1 MREQVLFM
9 KRTIENKEELI
20 DVFSKNKIELITSHS
35 TEETLDI
42 LDEKFDKIDLLI
54 IDMEEDPIFGLKSI
68 KTIKKI
74 NDYKYIP
81 IVIIA
86 NKKDVMKGLTMGAKE
101 YFIPPYDYEKLCSFV
116 QIILKNKRE
125 NMHLYIPETS
135 IDMSFEQYFNSEI
148 KRAERGGY
156 ELAILILTIVS
167 KDHNLYTQERTILT
181 MINQL
186 VDLVRQ
192 NLRATDTIVRYN
204 RSNVIAFLPYTSRF
218 NGEIVYEKILE
229 IFNEKILAN
238 VDSKNNFEMVYSIA
252 SYPQDGDTVEDLLFN
267 AERFLED
274 NKTFLTGK

>member
-125 NMHLYIPETS
+125 NMHLYTPETS

-204 RSNVIAFLPYTSRF
+204 
-218 NGEIVYEKILE
+218 K
-229 IFNEKILAN
+229 
-238 VDSKNNFEMVYSIA
+238 
-252 SYPQDGDTVEDLLFN
+252 
-267 AERFLED
+267 
-274 NKTFLTGK
+274 

>member
-54 IDMEEDPIFGLKSI
+54 IDMEEDPIFVLKSI

-125 NMHLYIPETS
+125 NMHLYTPETS

>member
-125 NMHLYIPETS
+125 NMHLYTPETS

>member
-81 IVIIA
+81 IVVIA

-125 NMHLYIPETS
+125 NMHLYTPETS

-238 VDSKNNFEMVYSIA
+238 VDSKNNYEMVYSIA